1 MKAFDWLEYLELA
14 KVLADMK
21 GVESFQEA
29 ARRSAVSRAYFAAFC
44 WARNY
49 AGTKGGFKPRRDA
62 TVHKEL
68 RDYLANQGRR
78 DIASALNRLRM
89 WRNICDYEDEVS
101 ELDNL
106 VSASLYEAK
115 NIIEKMG

>member
-14 KVLADMK
+14 KALADMK

-29 ARRSAVSRAYFAAFC
+29 AQRSAVSRAYFAAFC

-49 AGTKGGFKPRRDA
+49 AKTKGEFKPSRDA

-68 RDYLANQGRR
+68 RDYLANQGRS

-101 ELDNL
+101 DLDKL
-106 VSASLYEAK
+106 VSVSLDEAK

>member
-1 MKAFDWLEYLELA
+1 MKAFDWREYLELA
-14 KVLADMK
+14 KALADMK

-29 ARRSAVSRAYFAAFC
+29 AQRSAVSRAYFAAFC

-49 AGTKGGFKPRRDA
+49 TETEGGFKPSRDA
-62 TVHKEL
+62 AVHKEL
-68 RDYLANQGRR
+68 RSYLENQGRS

-101 ELDNL
+101 ELDKL
-106 VSASLYEAK
+106 VSASLSEAK
-115 NIIEKMG
+115 KIIENMG